1 MLTVHFAPRAIAGGM
16 WVEGTPGYTLY
27 ALAALINAAEA
38 GWRHGLDLY
47 RYNDSILKYLFDYPL
62 LFAYPDLSVPAE
74 NDSRRIW
81 LRSIY
86 YPVLYQYGYR
96 RYRDPRYLALI
107 NSRDDFGAES
117 ERKGPARSDRP
128 LVFPWLPSAPPP
140 LSYDPDARQEGPRA
154 DLSERELSAR

>member
-62 LFAYPDLSVPAE
+62 LFTYTDLSVPAE

-81 LRSIY
+81 LRRSI
-86 YPVLYQYGYR
+86 
-96 RYRDPRYLALI
+96 I
-107 NSRDDFGAES
+107 
-117 ERKGPARSDRP
+117 RSSTNMDIGDTGTPGTWR
-128 LVFPWLPSAPPP
+128 
-140 LSYDPDARQEGPRA
+140 
-154 DLSERELSAR
+154 